1 MVPLLSRNSWECPVF
16 PSASVPTIWPESL
29 IPATLGPLSP
39 ESTVVDRSVIL
50 PPFHKNTWLNP
61 VVICAEPTTSPDR
74 LIAFPALK
82 LPPRVP
88 RSVMVPLLH
97 TNAW

>member
-1 MVPLLSRNSWECPVF
+1 
-16 PSASVPTIWPESL
+16 VPTIWPESL

-39 ESTVVDRSVIL
+39 DSAPVDRSVIL
-50 PPFHKNTWLNP
+50 PPFHRTAWESP
-61 VVICAEPTTSPDR
+61 VLVWAEPTTSPDR
-74 LIAFPALK
+74 LIALPALK

-97 TNAW
+97 TNA